1 MKLFS
6 KYKDPRLCAR
16 HPEVQGKASQPP
28 CDCLLPAGTPT
39 AGPRS
44 PALCASHLPA
54 PGASEKHP
62 APASPGFRPLLR
74 PLDSQG
80 SCVGVRSRKCTLG
93 GTHVS
98 TQGARFRE
106 IRLCWVMINGDKSAQ
121 EKLNLTSISALSFRS
136 PPAAAGRRHVFPLA
150 RAQTT
155 SRGGKQS
162 PEI

>member
-1 MKLFS
+1 MKLLF
-6 KYKDPRLCAR
+6 KYEDPRLCAR

-28 CDCLLPAGTPT
+28 CDHPLPAGTPV
-39 AGPRS
+39 AGPGSLALRS
-44 PALCASHLPA
+44 SRLPA
-54 PGASEKHP
+54 PSASEKHR
-62 APASPGFRPLLR
+62 APASPRFRPLLQ

-80 SCVGVRSRKCTLG
+80 SCVGVCSRKSARG

-121 EKLNLTSISALSFRS
+121 EKLNLTSISVLSFRS
-136 PPAAAGRRHVFPLA
+136 PPAATGRRRVFPLA
-150 RAQTT
+150 GAQTT